1 MTILAIP
8 NDRYEPR
15 LGVVISRKVART
27 AVARNRI
34 KRLVRESF
42 RYEQQQL
49 GSLDIVVIG
58 RPGITRQ
65 TNRVITESL
74 DKLWKKLIKTCAA
87 C

>member
-34 KRLVRESF
+34 TDYFRKSRAELLSDQLLNGWHAFYSLSSRRLK
-42 RYEQQQL
+42 
-49 GSLDIVVIG
+49 
-58 RPGITRQ
+58 P
-65 TNRVITESL
+65 
-74 DKLWKKLIKTCAA
+74 A
-87 C
+87 